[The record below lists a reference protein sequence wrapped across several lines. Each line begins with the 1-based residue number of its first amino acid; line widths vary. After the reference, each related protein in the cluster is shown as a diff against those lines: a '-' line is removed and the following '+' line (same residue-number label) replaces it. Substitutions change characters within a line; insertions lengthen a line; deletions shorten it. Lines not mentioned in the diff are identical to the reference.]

1 MNLSELAT
9 VRRNYLIEHHKY
21 KMLHWDQFDYTILN
35 NIIYKKRAGRGSNGT
50 YNDCII
56 MADTETSKKISSEF
70 IGDNHICAWTISI
83 RAFDLNI
90 VTLYGRRPDNFVICL
105 DQIRS
110 HMKGE
115 DTFIY
120 FHNMS
125 YDWVF
130 LRKFLFKEY
139 GLPEKQL
146 NTKSHYPIYIK
157 FSNGIILRDSL
168 ILAQR
173 GLDKW
178 AKDMCVVH
186 QKACGKWDYEKIR
199 TQKEDFSADELEYI
213 EHDTLAGVECIQKTI
228 DILGKSIYS
237 IPYTATGIPREEVR
251 SRGKRYSA
259 HERFLSMA
267 LTYEQ
272 QKIAER
278 VYHGGYTHA
287 NRHYLDTVVNNV
299 SCYDFASSY
308 PYILLSEKMPM
319 EKFSP
324 CHNCSI
330 EYILKSADDFAFM
343 FCLHL
348 IKPRLKNDF
357 QPMPAL
363 QYSKCTK
370 IINPVLDNGRILC
383 AEYVEIYITEQDL
396 KIITEQYIWD
406 KHLCTDVQAAGKQ
419 YLPRWFTDYVFELF
433 TDKTK
438 LKGGD
443 PVLYAISKAKLNSVY
458 GMCVQKPVRPDIEE
472 QYLSGDYVVKE
483 DDDLEE
489 KYEKYLKRKNTVLPY
504 QWGIW
509 VTAYAFYN
517 LFQLGK
523 CCETWVYSDTDSCYG
538 KQWSIEKLEKYNEN
552 CKKKLKSNG
561 YGAVIFNDREYWLGV
576 AEFDGHYSE
585 YITQGAK
592 RYCGRSTEDN
602 ELHITVAGVPKKGAM
617 CLDDDI
623 ENFRSGFIF
632 SGRDTGKQTHTYL
645 YVDDIYTD
653 AAGNITA
660 DSIDLSPCDYLLDDE
675 STVDWETI
683 FTEEIDMV
691 VYDEVST

>member
-9 VRRNYLIEHHKY
+9 LRRHYLIEHHEY
-21 KMLHWDQFDYTILN
+21 KLMHWDEFDYKILN
-35 NIIYKKRAGRGSNGT
+35 NIIYKKRAGRGSNST

-56 MADTETSKKISSEF
+56 MADTETSKKSADI
-70 IGDNHICAWTISI
+70 IGHNHVVAWTISI

-90 VTLYGRRPDNFVICL
+90 VTLYGRRPDTFVKCL

-130 LRKFLFKEY
+130 LRKFLFCEY
-139 GLPEKQL
+139 GFPEKQL

-157 FSNGIILRDSL
+157 FPNGIILKDSL

-178 AKDMCVVH
+178 AKDMCVEH
-186 QKACGKWDYEKIR
+186 QKACGKWDYNKIR
-199 TQKEDFSADELEYI
+199 SQHENFTPDELEYI
-213 EHDTLAGVECIQKTI
+213 EHDTLAGVECIQKTL
-228 DILGKSIYS
+228 DVLGKSIYS

-251 SRGKRYSA
+251 HRGKRFSA
-259 HERFLSMA
+259 HDRFLHMA
-267 LTYEQ
+267 LSYDQ
-272 QKIAER
+272 QIKMEK

-287 NRHYLDTVVNNV
+287 NRHYLDTIVGDV

-308 PYILLSEKMPM
+308 PFILLSEKMPA

-324 CHNCSI
+324 CHDCSI
-330 EYILKSADDFAFM
+330 DYILKSADDFAFS

-348 IKPRLKNDF
+348 IKPRLKDDF
-357 QPMPAL
+357 TAMPAL

-383 AEYVEIYITEQDL
+383 CEYLEIYLTEMDL
-396 KIITEQYIWD
+396 KIISEQYIWD
-406 KHLCTDVQAAGKQ
+406 KHLCTEVEAAGKQ

-443 PVLYAISKAKLNSVY
+443 PVLYAIAKAKLNSVY
-458 GMCVQKPVRPDIEE
+458 GMCVQKPVKPDIEE
-472 QYLSGDYVVKE
+472 QYLSGDYEIKS
-483 DDDLEE
+483 DDNMQE
-489 KYEKYLKRKNTVLPY
+489 KYEKYLTRQNTVLPY
-504 QWGIW
+504 QWGVW

-523 CCETWVYSDTDSCYG
+523 CCDTWVYSDTDSCYG
-538 KQWSIEKLEKYNEN
+538 IGWDKDKIEAYNNTCKEKLKA
-552 CKKKLKSNG
+552 NG

-592 RYCGRSTEDN
+592 RYCGRSTEDQ
-602 ELHITVAGVPKKGAM
+602 ELHITVAGVPKKGAK

-623 ENFRSGFIF
+623 TNFRSGFVF
-632 SGRDTGKQTHTYL
+632 AGKDTGKQTHTYFFI
-645 YVDDIYTD
+645 DDVYTD
-653 AAGNITA
+653 SSGCLTG
-660 DSIDLSPCDYLLDDE
+660 DSIDLSPCDYLLDGE
-675 STVDWETI
+675 SAIDWESI
-683 FTEEIDMV
+683 FTEEIEMV
-691 VYDEVST
+691 VYDEAGV